1 MKFPSL
7 ISALALALPLLAH
20 AAGAPPYPSELPPA
34 ELVREAIIE
43 APDVQAAA
51 AMRDAGLATRR
62 QLVAGPQ
69 EWVARVDYLRRR
81 AAQGGDSER
90 TSDWELALERP
101 LRSPTKANLDRQLGD
116 IRVEEADVALA
127 DARHETARE
136 LLALWYDWLRARAV
150 ATMLRDQS
158 ELAAREASI
167 VERRNTLG
175 DASALDLTRARAAA
189 AEAQA
194 AASQGLARAEQA
206 RIMLERRFP
215 RLAGLG
221 SMPGP
226 APSPETLSSDL
237 SALGREA
244 IEKDHGLLLAR
255 AAAAR
260 GLAESQRALADR
272 RPDPSVG
279 LRMARERSGA
289 DSMVG
294 VYLSIPFGGEARR
307 AAADASVATADALA
321 RRAAATQRRLEAE
334 VGALI
339 QAVESSRAN
348 WQASEAAAALQ
359 AGVAERL
366 ETAHRLGEASLG
378 EVLIARRQAKQAA
391 LASLEAR
398 IEALQRRARLLLD
411 VHLLWDYD

>member
-1 MKFPSL
+1 MKLPGL
-7 ISALALALPLLAH
+7 IGALALALPLLAN
-20 AAGAPPYPSELPPA
+20 AADTPPYPSELPPA
-34 ELVREAIIE
+34 ELAREAIIE
-43 APDVQAAA
+43 APEVQAAA
-51 AMRDAGLATRR
+51 ALRDAGLATRR

-81 AAQGGDSER
+81 ATQGGESER

-101 LRSPTKANLDRQLGD
+101 LRSPTKANLDRRLGD
-116 IRVEEADVALA
+116 IRVEEAEVALA

-136 LLALWYDWLRARAV
+136 LLALWYDRLRAQSV
-150 ATMLRDQS
+150 ATLLRDQS
-158 ELAAREASI
+158 GLAAREAAI
-167 VERRNTLG
+167 IERRNSLG

-194 AASQGLARAEQA
+194 AADQGSARAEQA
-206 RIMLERRFP
+206 RIVLERRFP
-215 RLAGLG
+215 RLAGLA
-221 SMPGP
+221 PVP
-226 APSPETLSSDL
+226 APSPEALSSDL
-237 SALGREA
+237 SALGRAA
-244 IEKDHGLLLAR
+244 IENDHGLLLAR
-255 AAAAR
+255 AVAAR
-260 GLAESQRALADR
+260 GLAESRRALADR

-294 VYLSIPFGGEARR
+294 VYVSIPFGGEARR

-321 RRAAATQRRLEAE
+321 RQAAAMQRRLEAE

-339 QAVESSRAN
+339 HAVESSRAN

-378 EVLIARRQAKQAA
+378 DVLIARRQAKQAA
-391 LASLEAR
+391 LTSLEAR

>member
-1 MKFPSL
+1 MKLPGL
-7 ISALALALPLLAH
+7 ISALALALPMLAL

-34 ELVREAIIE
+34 ALVREAIIE

-51 AMRDAGLATRR
+51 ALRDAGLATRR

-81 AAQGGDSER
+81 ATQGGDSER
-90 TSDWELALERP
+90 TNDWELALERP

-127 DARHETARE
+127 DARHETARD
-136 LLALWYDWLRARAV
+136 LLALWYDWLRAESV

-158 ELAAREASI
+158 ELAAREASV
-167 VERRNTLG
+167 VERRNRLG

-189 AEAQA
+189 AETQA
-194 AASQGLARAEQA
+194 AASQGKARAEQV
-206 RIMLERRFP
+206 RIVLERRFP
-215 RLAGLG
+215 RLV
-221 SMPGP
+221 GP
-226 APSPETLSSDL
+226 APMSAPSPETLSSDL
-237 SALGREA
+237 SALGRAA

-260 GLAESQRALADR
+260 GLVESQRALADR

-321 RRAAATQRRLEAE
+321 RRAAAMERRLEAE

-339 QAVESSRAN
+339 HAVESSRAN
-348 WQASEAAAALQ
+348 WQASETAAALQ
-359 AGVAERL
+359 AAVAERL

-378 EVLIARRQAKQAA
+378 DVLIARRQAKQAT

-398 IEALQRRARLLLD
+398 IEALQLRARLLLD

>member
-1 MKFPSL
+1 
-7 ISALALALPLLAH
+7 
-20 AAGAPPYPSELPPA
+20 
-34 ELVREAIIE
+34 
-43 APDVQAAA
+43 
-51 AMRDAGLATRR
+51 
-62 QLVAGPQ
+62 
-69 EWVARVDYLRRR
+69 
-81 AAQGGDSER
+81 
-90 TSDWELALERP
+90 
-101 LRSPTKANLDRQLGD
+101 
-116 IRVEEADVALA
+116 
-127 DARHETARE
+127 
-136 LLALWYDWLRARAV
+136 
-150 ATMLRDQS
+150 MLRDQS

-359 AGVAERL
+359 AGVTERL

>member
-1 MKFPSL
+1 MNLPGL
-7 ISALALALPLLAH
+7 IGALALALPLLAH
-20 AAGAPPYPSELPPA
+20 AAGTPPYPSELPPA
-34 ELVREAIIE
+34 ELVREAIVD

-81 AAQGGDSER
+81 ATQGGDSER

-101 LRSPTKANLDRQLGD
+101 LRSPDKANLDRRLGD
-116 IRVEEADVALA
+116 IRVEEAGVALA

-136 LLALWYDWLRARAV
+136 LLALWYDRLRAQSV

-167 VERRNTLG
+167 IERRNSLG

-194 AASQGLARAEQA
+194 AADRGNARAEQA
-206 RIMLERRFP
+206 RILLERRFP
-215 RLAGLG
+215 RLIGLAP
-221 SMPGP
+221 MP
-226 APSPETLSSDL
+226 APSPGVLSSDL
-237 SALGREA
+237 SALERAA
-244 IEKDHGLLLAR
+244 IENDHGLLLAR

-289 DSMVG
+289 DGMVG
-294 VYLSIPFGGEARR
+294 VYVSIPFGGEARR

-321 RRAAATQRRLEAE
+321 RQAAAMQRRLEAE

-339 QAVESSRAN
+339 HAVESSRAN
-348 WQASEAAAALQ
+348 WQASEAAAAMQ

-378 EVLIARRQAKQAA
+378 DVLIARRQAKQAA
-391 LASLEAR
+391 LSSLEAR

>member
-1 MKFPSL
+1 MRLPVL

-20 AAGAPPYPSELPPA
+20 AEGAPPYPSELPPA

-81 AAQGGDSER
+81 ATQGGDSER

-136 LLALWYDWLRARAV
+136 LLSLWYDWLRARTV

-158 ELAAREASI
+158 ELATREASV
-167 VERRNTLG
+167 VERRNSLG
-175 DASALDLTRARAAA
+175 DASALDLSRARAAA

-206 RIMLERRFP
+206 RIMLEHRFP
-215 RLAGLG
+215 RLAGPG

-226 APSPETLSSDL
+226 APRPETLSSDL
-237 SALGREA
+237 SALGRAA
-244 IEKDHGLLLAR
+244 IERDHGLLLAR

-260 GLAESQRALADR
+260 GLAESRRALADR

-289 DSMVG
+289 DGMVG

-339 QAVESSRAN
+339 HAVESSRAN
-348 WQASEAAAALQ
+348 WQVSEAAAALQ